1 MDSEAMVSVARG
13 RGEPGDAPD
22 TALDAQTPELW
33 AQPDAGEMPCPICGV
48 AMPDLK
54 GGKAT
59 ICPNCGFKD
68 SCCY

>member
-1 MDSEAMVSVARG
+1 MSSKPTRSAAMEATPGSDGRPVA
-13 RGEPGDAPD
+13 A
-22 TALDAQTPELW
+22 TPYEQEL
-33 AQPDAGEMPCPICGV
+33 AANEMPCPVCGE

-68 SCCY
+68 SCCF